1 MKRKIILLM
10 GVVLI
15 FVFCFCGCNNKV
27 EDWDVVDDTN
37 QEQKE
42 ETTEKD
48 SEKKEDTVP
57 EDDYE
62 KINLDVNLKR
72 IETEIDGQPY
82 IIDII
87 GKQSETSDYYGV
99 KEIHVYQGSMEK
111 QLILMR
117 DIIPID
123 GEDGIGPGYTQCVS
137 EDASANLK
145 DVNFD
150 GYLDLEVCAWVPNN
164 SIPYYYFCW
173 NNETQKFDYSFCL
186 QLTVID
192 TMDQYLVSTVKEN
205 AETHKTTYYKVDE
218 NNKLIEEKTRV
229 DSYN

>member
-48 SEKKEDTVP
+48 SEKKEDVVP

-62 KINLDVNLKR
+62 KINLDINLKR

-82 IIDII
+82 IVDII

-99 KEIHVYQGSMEK
+99 KEIHVYQGSMQN

-192 TMDQYLVSTVKEN
+192 TTDQYLVSTVKEN

>member
-27 EDWDVVDDTN
+27 EDWDVVDNTN

-62 KINLDVNLKR
+62 KINLDINLKR

-82 IIDII
+82 IVDII

-99 KEIHVYQGSMEK
+99 KEIHVYQGSMQK

-164 SIPYYYFCW
+164 SIPYYYFC
-173 NNETQKFDYSFCL
+173 
-186 QLTVID
+186 
-192 TMDQYLVSTVKEN
+192 
-205 AETHKTTYYKVDE
+205 
-218 NNKLIEEKTRV
+218 
-229 DSYN
+229 